1 MGELGRCWVIM
12 QTVICT
18 SLATSSKIENA
29 STEVTCIVGTLK
41 FKTASYSHFCFVLC
55 QGMEKGTAPESILKL
70 LPSHPTGQMCA
81 GSN

>member
-1 MGELGRCWVIM
+1 MVCRMED
-12 QTVICT
+12 VICM

-41 FKTASYSHFCFVLC
+41 FKTGSYSHFCFFLC
-55 QGMEKGTAPESILKL
+55 RGMEKGIASESILKL
-70 LPSHPTGQMCA
+70 LPSHPRGQMCA